1 MSDERNLNVGRYLR
15 KLNETFKNEQNKTI
29 SEILNDFRYM
39 SEDFQKLNDK
49 LHVNRP
55 QYSNPRFD
63 LCTKEEQF
71 NFVND
76 QLQLIETLVADK
88 IYYTSGAVWNWYDV
102 FALMHDKEYANVAKG
117 DRKVIFSTASSA
129 RPIGDQAF
137 NMWNGLQIIDIDIK
151 DADIAN
157 GLKPLLFNELSK
169 FQWFLG
175 VCLSSS
181 HKSLHVWTKITPIST
196 ELSSRRIEFRCNFR
210 HKYSYIYII
219 LLKYAQQFGYTK
231 EKIISYLDNAMAK
244 PQQGIFIS
252 SDNAYMNT
260 GFMDERLDTTFEAAI
275 NTGIES
281 IDWISHPDLK
291 QIFAKLE
298 WFDNDAFNKSQNVD
312 LTNVENVD
320 ERDMKRER
328 GPIHYKHNQRWQ
340 LANTLVA
347 IYGEEKALTIMM
359 NICEGTGKRELRGD
373 VHTAYIH
380 KKPISKWA
388 VNELN
393 KNHGFSIKI
402 KENVDEVQ
410 ENIEKVDKIIN
421 ESTNDNDPIR
431 ILNENTKRINLY
443 INKDQYLSDIKEQI
457 FGNLSKI
464 NLLEAGA
471 GYGKTEMIKAFKG
484 KILLILPFTSII
496 KSKIELDE
504 NTSDWLYYY
513 GSKKPTF
520 DELLSDKCMSMTI
533 DKFSHLN
540 LMELDEA
547 QFAYI
552 VIDESHLL
560 FTSSY
565 RDVMSPTIQ
574 RLANCKAKVIMM
586 TGTPTAET
594 LFFPNITHIKVKK
607 EETRIKE
614 FTTYMCPTE
623 NEQCYNM
630 VLSMVKDIQDGVKIL
645 WPTNMGTT
653 YFEQITALVQ
663 GILKRPI
670 KKFYYK
676 KSNYG
681 DDSMDNINK
690 NKSIGDNDIIGCT
703 TYLSVGIDICDQK
716 KFHIYF
722 DDVMIA
728 QDIEQYANRLRRNDL
743 YIKMFL
749 PRSKNGMFIDWDTV
763 KTLNLKL
770 DDESLLFV
778 RDICRTANEMLERNQ
793 EESKYN
799 PFIRSMLTVN
809 NFLKYDEVDTKYYVD
824 ETAYKLR
831 LFEERYSEYAKQL
844 NVIKYGMQYYGYTVN
859 TVMLN
864 DVMSEENILY
874 LEETKS
880 TVKHARWD
888 ENTQKVRTFLSH
900 ITDDN
905 IDIYREIMKGNM
917 AIFKDKG
924 VNERGESYEEIR
936 GENNLYVESIE
947 VLEKHTEIVVS
958 LYRFYNIDTIKQIY
972 EFCIDKKSNRLN
984 ETKLKRIRRYVTIEY
999 NRKNNKLDFPVL
1011 KFIQD
1016 AHKFAKEHPEVT
1028 KEEIL
1033 RWLGNFTCAYA
1044 NSIGNLVIEDTRY
1057 LEQIFTLV
1065 QNLWRVII
1073 IQGRPNKGKIR
1084 IEPFNLLWQ
1093 RKDMLNNLY
1102 GDENTHTFFIQV
1114 LEDEMKKAEENNN
1127 EEPAGEFEKK
1137 DNVKFEDIK
1146 KEIPEIIHATFE
1158 YDDYSILDKS
1168 NERFLIKQENTF
1180 QKPLVS
1186 KIVEEKNKDNHEK
1199 HKAQSD
1205 LFEELDQAPF

>member
-1 MSDERNLNVGRYLR
+1 MADENTLNVGKYLR
-15 KLNETFKNEQNKTI
+15 QLNETFKNEKNKTI
-29 SEILNDFRYM
+29 SEILDEFRYM

-49 LHVNRP
+49 LHISKP

-63 LCTKEEQF
+63 LCTRDEQY

-76 QLQLIETLVADK
+76 QLQLIETLVTNK
-88 IYYTSGAVWNWYDV
+88 IYYTSGEVWNWYDI
-102 FALMHDKEYANVAKG
+102 FALMHNKDYAAVDKTE
-117 DRKVIFSTASSA
+117 RKVVFSTASSN

-151 DADIAN
+151 DSNIAN
-157 GLKPLLFNELSK
+157 GLKPLLFEELSK

-175 VCLSSS
+175 VCLSAS
-181 HKSLHVWTKITPIST
+181 KRSLHVWTKITPIST
-196 ELSSRRIEFRCNFR
+196 ELASRRIEFRCNFR

-219 LLKYAQQFGYTK
+219 LLKYASKFGYTK
-231 EKIISYLDNAMAK
+231 ENIMSYLDNAMAK

-298 WFDNDAFNKSQNVD
+298 WFDNDAFNKANNVNTD
-312 LTNVENVD
+312 DIEID
-320 ERDMKRER
+320 ERDAKKEK

-347 IYGEEKALTIMM
+347 IYGEDKALQIMIE
-359 NICEGTGKRELRGD
+359 ICEGTGRRELKGD
-373 VHTAYIH
+373 VHTAFIH

-402 KENVDEVQ
+402 KENVDELQ
-410 ENIEKVDKIIN
+410 EAAEKVDKLIN
-421 ESTNDNDPIR
+421 ESSNDNDPIR
-431 ILNENTKRINLY
+431 ILNENTKKINLY
-443 INKDQYLSDIKEQI
+443 ITKDQYLSDIKDQI

-471 GYGKTEMIKAFKG
+471 GYGKTEMIKAFDG

-496 KSKIELDE
+496 KSKIELDK

-520 DELLSDKCMSMTI
+520 DELLSDKSMSMTI

-547 QFAYI
+547 QFSYI

-623 NEQCYNM
+623 NEQCSNM
-630 VLSMVKDIQDGVKIL
+630 VLSMANDIKNGIKIL

-653 YFEQITALVQ
+653 YFEQIVALVQ
-663 GILKRPI
+663 NELKRPI

-681 DDSMDNINK
+681 DDSMDNINR
-690 NKSIGDNDIIGCT
+690 NKSIGDNEIIGCT

-716 KFHIYF
+716 RFHIYF
-722 DDVMIA
+722 DDVIIA

-749 PRSKNGMFIDWDTV
+749 PRSRKGTIIDWDTV
-763 KTLNLKL
+763 KVLDLKL
-770 DDESLLFV
+770 DDKALIFA
-778 RDICRTANEMLERNQ
+778 RDLVRTANEMLERNQ
-793 EESKYN
+793 DESKYN
-799 PFIRSMLTVN
+799 PLIRSMLTAN
-809 NFLKYDEVDTKYYVD
+809 KFLKYDEVDTKYYID
-824 ETAYKLR
+824 ETAYKLK

-844 NVIKYGMQYYGYTVN
+844 NVIKLGMQYYGYTVN
-859 TVMLN
+859 TEILN
-864 DVMSEENILY
+864 GELTEAGITE
-874 LEETKS
+874 LEEIKAK
-880 TVKHARWD
+880 VKHARWD

-905 IDIYREIMKGNM
+905 IDIYKEIMKGNM

-924 VNERGESYEEIR
+924 CNERGESYEEIR
-936 GENNLYVESIE
+936 GENNLWVESIE
-947 VLEKHTEIVVS
+947 VLEKHTPIVVA
-958 LYRFYNIDTIKQIY
+958 LYRFYTIETIKDIY

-984 ETKLKRIRRYVTIEY
+984 ETKLERIRRFISIEY
-999 NRKNNKLDFPVL
+999 NRKLHKLDFPVL
-1011 KFIQD
+1011 KFVED
-1016 AHKFAKEHPEVT
+1016 AQKFAKEHPQIT

-1033 RWLGNFTCAYA
+1033 EWLGKFTCSYA
-1044 NSIGNLVIEDTRY
+1044 NSIGGLVVEDTPY
-1057 LEQIFTLV
+1057 LEQIFELV

-1073 IQGRPNKGKIR
+1073 VQGRPNKGKIS
-1084 IEPFNLLWQ
+1084 IEPFVLLWQ
-1093 RKDMLNNLY
+1093 RKDILSNLY

-1114 LEDEMKKAEENNN
+1114 LEDEMKKSN
-1127 EEPAGEFEKK
+1127 EDDKEVPIGEFERK
-1137 DNVKFEDIK
+1137 DNVKLADVIN
-1146 KEIPEIIHATFE
+1146 EIPQIVHSTFE
-1158 YDDYSILDKS
+1158 YDDYSKLDHS
-1168 NERFLIKQENTF
+1168 NERFMIKQENTY
-1180 QKPLVS
+1180 QKPIVTKVKETNES
-1186 KIVEEKNKDNHEK
+1186 KKHEK
-1199 HKAQSD
+1199 QNGQSD
-1205 LFEELDQAPF
+1205 FLEELDDAPF